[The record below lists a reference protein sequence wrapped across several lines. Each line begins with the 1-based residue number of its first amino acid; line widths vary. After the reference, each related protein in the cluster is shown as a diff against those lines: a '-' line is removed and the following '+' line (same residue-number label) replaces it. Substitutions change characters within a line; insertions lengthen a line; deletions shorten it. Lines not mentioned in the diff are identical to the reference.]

1 MWYVYKI
8 DEQIQVSRIKPETEY
23 FTVQKMPPT
32 PNNKYMILKAD
43 FELQTVWYEEREKT
57 ETEIKQERMNEIL
70 LELEQFDKTVDRQW
84 EDYYIDNN
92 KTPVE
97 RIAVAI
103 KQKEELR
110 AEYQTLEKELKEGE
124 VVE

>member
-1 MWYVYKI
+1 MARY
-8 DEQIQVSRIKPETEY
+8 D
-23 FTVQKMPPT
+23 
-32 PNNKYMILKAD
+32 
-43 FELQTVWYEEREKT
+43 EERNAILTGNTIIPLEVLQGNPEYEDKPIEELVKYYT
-57 ETEIKQERMNEIL
+57 DLEERANKKRRQEEIL
-70 LELEQFDKTVDRQW
+70 EELEQFDKTVDRQW

-92 KTPVE
+92 KTPVD
-97 RIAVAI
+97 RIANVI